1 MLISANEKPEGVG
14 MQAVVRWLMLLK
26 RKKKLKLFFLSQELM
41 EKLKM
46 PSDADLMKIA
56 ITDLNNSSI
65 SLEDRQRALQELLV
79 LVEPIDNAN
88 G

>member
-1 MLISANEKPEGVG
+1 
-14 MQAVVRWLMLLK
+14 
-26 RKKKLKLFFLSQELM
+26 M

-56 ITDLNNSSI
+56 IADLNNSSI
-65 SLEDRQRALQELLV
+65 SLEDRQRALEELLI

-88 G
+88 GKSPLSFYSPISMLVPDVHL